1 MIHELTGDL
10 LLSKAE
16 VLVHGLAPDD
26 DCKQGLARAL
36 RERFPAMY
44 KDFRHWCRIAGPKP
58 GSMWSWQGVDANG
71 RTVHLVALLTQEP
84 PEHAGAH
91 PGRATTASVNH
102 ALHELRK
109 WLDREKPRSVA
120 MPAIATGV
128 GGLPWNQVAPL
139 LQSQLGGT
147 TTQIYVYTRYAPGVA
162 ATEPVPV
169 AN

>member
-10 LLSKAE
+10 LLSKSE

-71 RTVHLVALLTQEP
+71 KTVHLIALLTQEP
-84 PEHAGAH
+84 PDHAGAH

-109 WLDREKPRSVA
+109 WIDREKPRSIA

-128 GGLPWNQVAPL
+128 GGD
-139 LQSQLGGT
+139 LG
-147 TTQIYVYTRYAPGVA
+147 IKWRRCCRRSSA
-162 ATEPVPV
+162 ARRRRFTSTHATHRASRRPSRLW
-169 AN
+169 